1 MKTSRA
7 EILRHISQHI
17 EHLYSEQERMHI
29 ARMVAASL
37 SKEPESRYLIE
48 RDEVV
53 DIPSLESK
61 VEELAKGR
69 PVQYVIGHQEFCGLD
84 IEVGEGVLIP
94 RPETEELV
102 AWAAEKAS
110 EFNQTRILDICT
122 GSGCI
127 ALALAQQ
134 IKDAKVT
141 AIDISE
147 EALAIA
153 RRNEER
159 LQCGVEFMQ
168 DDALALLPKLANREF
183 DIVVSNPPYIPLSER
198 ESMHINVT
206 GYEPEI
212 ALFVDDDDPLIFYR
226 EIAHRAK
233 ELLTPKGY
241 LLFEVH
247 ETLAQETAEMLL
259 NQGYCQIELRHDC
272 FDKPRMICCQPSRE

>member
-61 VEELAKGR
+61 VDELAKGR

-102 AWAAEKAS
+102 AWATEKAS
-110 EFNQTRILDICT
+110 EFSQTRILDICT

-159 LQCGVEFMQ
+159 LQCGVEFLQ
-168 DDALALLPKLANREF
+168 DDALAHLPNLTNREF
-183 DIVVSNPPYIPLSER
+183 DIVVSNPPYIPISER

-226 EIAHRAK
+226 EIARSAK
-233 ELLTPKGY
+233 ELLSPKGY

-247 ETLAQETAEMLL
+247 ETLAQETAEMLH

>member
-7 EILRHISQHI
+7 EILRYISQHI

-61 VEELAKGR
+61 VDELAKGR

-127 ALALAQQ
+127 ALALAHQ

-153 RRNEER
+153 RHNEER

-168 DDALALLPKLANREF
+168 DAALAHLPNLTNREF

-206 GYEPEI
+206 G
-212 ALFVDDDDPLIFYR
+212 
-226 EIAHRAK
+226 
-233 ELLTPKGY
+233 
-241 LLFEVH
+241 
-247 ETLAQETAEMLL
+247 
-259 NQGYCQIELRHDC
+259 
-272 FDKPRMICCQPSRE
+272 

>member
-1 MKTSRA
+1 MKTSRI
-7 EILRHISQHI
+7 EILRYISQHI

-61 VEELAKGR
+61 VDELAKGR
-69 PVQYVIGHQEFCGLD
+69 PVQYVIGHQEFCGMN
-84 IEVGEGVLIP
+84 IEVSEGVLIP

-102 AWAAEKAS
+102 AWAAKKAS

-127 ALALAQQ
+127 ALALAHQ

-147 EALAIA
+147 EALTIA
-153 RRNEER
+153 RHNEER
-159 LQCGVEFMQ
+159 LQCGVEFLQ
-168 DDALALLPKLANREF
+168 DDELAHLPNLTNREF

-226 EIAHRAK
+226 EIARSAK
-233 ELLTPKGY
+233 ELLSPKGY

-247 ETLAQETAEMLL
+247 ETLAQETAEMLHK
-259 NQGYCQIELRHDC
+259 QGYCQIELRHDC

>member
-7 EILRHISQHI
+7 EILRYISQHI

-61 VEELAKGR
+61 VDELAKGR

-102 AWAAEKAS
+102 AWATEKAS
-110 EFNQTRILDICT
+110 EFSQTRILDICT

-127 ALALAQQ
+127 ALALAHQ

-147 EALAIA
+147 EALTIA
-153 RRNEER
+153 RHNEER

-168 DDALALLPKLANREF
+168 DDALAHLPKLANREF

-226 EIAHRAK
+226 EIARSAK
-233 ELLTPKGY
+233 ELLSLKGY

-247 ETLAQETAEMLL
+247 ETLAQETAEMLH

>member
-1 MKTSRA
+1 MKTSRI
-7 EILRHISQHI
+7 EILRYISQHI

-61 VEELAKGR
+61 VDELAKGR

-94 RPETEELV
+94 RPETQELV
-102 AWAAEKAS
+102 AWATEKAS
-110 EFNQTRILDICT
+110 EFNQTRILDVCT

-127 ALALAQQ
+127 ALALAHQ

-168 DDALALLPKLANREF
+168 DDALAHLPKLANREF

-198 ESMHINVT
+198 ESMHINIT

-226 EIAHRAK
+226 EIARSAK
-233 ELLTPKGY
+233 ELLSPKGY

-247 ETLAQETAEMLL
+247 ETLAQETAEMLHS
-259 NQGYCQIELRHDC
+259 QGYCQIELRHDC

>member
-1 MKTSRA
+1 MKATRA
-7 EILRHISQHI
+7 EIIRYIASCI
-17 EHLYSEQERMHI
+17 EHLYPKQECTKI
-29 ARMVAASL
+29 ARMAASAL
-37 SKEPESRYLIE
+37 SSEPEVKFLVEPNQI
-48 RDEVV
+48 V
-53 DIPSLESK
+53 DIEG
-61 VEELAKGR
+61 VEQTTELLANAH
-69 PVQYVIGHQEFCGLD
+69 PIQYIIGHTEFCGLD
-84 IEVGEGVLIP
+84 FKVGEGVLIP

-102 AWAAEKAS
+102 AWAMERAS
-110 EFNQTRILDICT
+110 TLSNPRILDVCT

-127 ALALAQQ
+127 ALALAHQ

-153 RRNEER
+153 RHNEER

-168 DDALALLPKLANREF
+168 DDALAHLPKLANREF
-183 DIVVSNPPYIPLSER
+183 DIMVSNPPYIPISER

-226 EIAHRAK
+226 EIARSAK
-233 ELLTPKGY
+233 ELLSPKGY

-247 ETLAQETAEMLL
+247 ETLAQETAEMLH